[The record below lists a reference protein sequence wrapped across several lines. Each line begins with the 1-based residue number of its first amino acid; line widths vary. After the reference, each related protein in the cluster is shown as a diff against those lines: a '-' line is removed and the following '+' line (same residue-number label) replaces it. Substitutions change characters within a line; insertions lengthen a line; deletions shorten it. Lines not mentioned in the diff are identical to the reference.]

1 MSDTQLPEDLVTS
14 CSNPR
19 VLLIINLHRI
29 VMCWRVTDKLHVRWI
44 LSRFKKERKEGRKRK
59 CATKVEILPS
69 FKPVLSPSFVR
80 LTMKCAIHRVD
91 EGRRKCI
98 AKGYSTIAW
107 TPFFLK
113 ITMRCTWPLGALIVC
128 STSCNTER
136 TQSYFFFL
144 QMSRYWKDADSIV
157 AFHGICS
164 DKVIY
169 HSSPYHTWISISK
182 GLDRE
187 KKEEELIKE
196 EWKWN

>member
-1 MSDTQLPEDLVTS
+1 
-14 CSNPR
+14 
-19 VLLIINLHRI
+19 
-29 VMCWRVTDKLHVRWI
+29 MCWRVTDKLHVRWI

-59 CATKVEILPS
+59 CATRVEILPS
-69 FKPVLSPSFVR
+69 FKPVLSRFAKLRER

-136 TQSYFFFL
+136 TQSYFFFFL

-157 AFHGICS
+157 AFHGICN

-169 HSSPYHTWISISK
+169 HSSPHHTWISISK

-187 KKEEELIKE
+187 KKESGSGIDKGKKEEELINLRRN
-196 EWKWN
+196 W